1 MPVADPTPERPLP
14 TIWEL
19 PDELW
24 ERIEPLLLRRYPVAP
39 TGRPRADLRLV
50 LDAIV
55 YRMRSGVQW
64 NRLPRSFGADSTVH
78 GWFQRFVADG
88 VLEEVWAALVAECDG
103 LDAVLSGVAGRRRG
117 DGQVAL

>member
-1 MPVADPTPERPLP
+1 LPVPDTTPERPLP
-14 TIWEL
+14 TTWEL

-24 ERIEPLLLRRYPVAP
+24 ERIEPILLRRYPIAP

-64 NRLPRSFGADSTVH
+64 NRVATLIRGGLHRPRLVP
-78 GWFQRFVADG
+78 
-88 VLEEVWAALVAECDG
+88 AL
-103 LDAVLSGVAGRRRG
+103 RRRRCLG
-117 DGQVAL
+117 GGLGRLW